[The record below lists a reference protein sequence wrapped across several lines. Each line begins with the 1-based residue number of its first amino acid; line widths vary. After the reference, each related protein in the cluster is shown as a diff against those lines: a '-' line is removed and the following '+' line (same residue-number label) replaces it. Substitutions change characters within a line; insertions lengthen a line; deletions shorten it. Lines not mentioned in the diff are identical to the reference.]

1 MTELL
6 TGLSLVAAAGG
17 AVTAGMLYGTRF
29 IDEKLRYR
37 AVDTSSDKPIV
48 RPSHPSGES
57 WAKS

>member
-17 AVTAGMLYGTRF
+17 AVTAGVVYGTRF

-37 AVDTSSDKPIV
+37 DVELSEDKPIV
-48 RPSHPSGES
+48 RPSHPSGGF
-57 WAKS
+57 WAKG